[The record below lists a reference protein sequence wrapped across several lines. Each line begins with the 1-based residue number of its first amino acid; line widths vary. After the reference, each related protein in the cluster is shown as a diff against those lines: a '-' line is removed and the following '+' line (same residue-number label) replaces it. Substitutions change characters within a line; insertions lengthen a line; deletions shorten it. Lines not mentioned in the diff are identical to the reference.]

1 MEKKL
6 AHYAYLIGDE
16 YSKEAILIDP
26 QRDIDRYLNIA
37 NEDGM
42 RLVAVAE
49 THIHADYLS
58 GLRELAERREV
69 KIYASDEG
77 DKDWKYEWLLNS
89 DYDYQLLK
97 DGDIIT
103 LGTVILKVM
112 HTPGHTPEHIIFI
125 VSDENEKSNFKKG
138 IVSGDFIFVGDVGRP
153 DLLES
158 AAGIGNTMES
168 SARTLFKSIQKFKA
182 LPKELFVWPGH
193 GAGSACG
200 KSLSAVPESTVET
213 ELRNNAA
220 ILASS
225 GLDKFVNYILDGQP
239 EPPFYFARM
248 KFENRVGP
256 DILGSLPEPQELS
269 LDKIDNAAKD
279 DKVIFVDTRDWDSYK
294 ESHLP
299 GAIFAQPEH
308 DFPSITGSFIRKE
321 QKIVLV
327 ISPEM
332 VRQTVTDLIRIGLD
346 DVVAFISP
354 DTMEKYIKSGGKV
367 SSIKEIHIKDFEN
380 IRSNPDIF
388 LLDVRKGSE
397 LVETGYIPGANNIAH
412 TRLLLSDKLL
422 PKDKEIYVHWMG
434 GGRSASSAS
443 YLQGKSYS
451 VTHLKGGFQEWK
463 NSNGEIARVS

>member
-1 MEKKL
+1 
-6 AHYAYLIGDE
+6 
-16 YSKEAILIDP
+16 
-26 QRDIDRYLNIA
+26 
-37 NEDGM
+37 
-42 RLVAVAE
+42 
-49 THIHADYLS
+49 
-58 GLRELAERREV
+58 
-69 KIYASDEG
+69 
-77 DKDWKYEWLLNS
+77 
-89 DYDYQLLK
+89 
-97 DGDIIT
+97 
-103 LGTVILKVM
+103 M
-112 HTPGHTPEHIIFI
+112 H
-125 VSDENEKSNFKKG
+125 
-138 IVSGDFIFVGDVGRP
+138 
-153 DLLES
+153 
-158 AAGIGNTMES
+158 
-168 SARTLFKSIQKFKA
+168 
-182 LPKELFVWPGH
+182 
-193 GAGSACG
+193 
-200 KSLSAVPESTVET
+200 
-213 ELRNNAA
+213 
-220 ILASS
+220 
-225 GLDKFVNYILDGQP
+225 KFVNYILDGQP

-422 PKDKEIYVHWMG
+422 PKDKEIYVHCMG
-434 GGRSASSAS
+434 GGRSTSSAS
-443 YLQGKSYS
+443 YLQGKGYS